1 MTRDRDIERVLET
14 WFADGASEMPDR
26 LFDGV
31 VDRIE
36 HVHQRRVARIKR
48 ALYAPKQSVRIAVA
62 MAAVIVIAVV
72 GFALL
77 GGSLS
82 SNVASSPSPS
92 ASPPAPSIVPSPSA
106 ADQGAYAP
114 SLAFDQPGCNYLFWY
129 DVQPSLGAGRC
140 GVQLAAGATTSRFF
154 AHPVTYTVPAG
165 WAESWDLSK
174 SLALERQADFVSEG
188 SFRSANLGPTIY
200 VFPDP
205 EPAIQDGSCDVTT
218 QPGIGSSIDALTTW
232 VANRPGIVA
241 STPTDVAIGSL
252 TGRMVDV
259 QVAPTWAKNCG
270 VLDGHGV
277 RQPPP
282 VPYIALVHGVG
293 PGGGTAD
300 QWEWGPNR
308 PERQRYI
315 FVDIG
320 GGHTVA
326 IVLDAPLP
334 TDFDQL
340 VADAIPIVRSMTFT
354 P

>member
-1 MTRDRDIERVLET
+1 MTRERDIERVLEA
-14 WFADGASEMPDR
+14 WLADGASEMPER

-36 HVHQRRVARIKR
+36 HVHQGRLARIKR
-48 ALYAPKQSVRIAVA
+48 ALYAPDRSFRIGFGI
-62 MAAVIVIAVV
+62 AALIVIAVV

-77 GGSLS
+77 GSPFS

-92 ASPPAPSIVPSPSA
+92 AGSPSPSIVPSPSA
-106 ADQGAYAP
+106 TDQGAFAP
-114 SLAFDQPGCNYLFWY
+114 SLDSGQPGCNYLFWY
-129 DVQPSLGAGRC
+129 DVEPSLGAGRC
-140 GVQLAAGATTSRFF
+140 GAELAAGSYSSRFF
-154 AHPVTYTVPAG
+154 AHPVTFAVPAG

-174 SLALERQADFVSEG
+174 GLALERQADFVNEG

-205 EPAIQDGSCDVTT
+205 EPAIQDAACKVTT
-218 QPGIGSSIDALTTW
+218 QPGIGSSADSLATW
-232 VANRPGIVA
+232 VANRPGVDA

-259 QVAPTWAKNCG
+259 DVKPTWAKNCP

-282 VPYIALVHGVG
+282 VPYIALVRGAV
-293 PGGGTAD
+293 PGGEPAD

-320 GGHTVA
+320 GGRTVA

-334 TDFDQL
+334 ADFDRL
-340 VADAIPIVRSMTFT
+340 VADAMPIVRTMTFE

>member
-14 WFADGASEMPDR
+14 WFAVGSSEMPDR
-26 LFDGV
+26 LFDEV
-31 VDRIE
+31 VDRID
-36 HVHQRRVARIKR
+36 HVPQRRLARIKR
-48 ALYAPKQSVRIAVA
+48 GFYTLDPTFRVAAA
-62 MAAVIVIAVV
+62 MAAVVVIAVI
-72 GFALL
+72 GFAVL
-77 GGSLS
+77 GGSSS

-92 ASPPAPSIVPSPSA
+92 ASPPPPSIVPSPSA
-106 ADQGAYAP
+106 ADQ
-114 SLAFDQPGCNYLFWY
+114 AFDPALDFGQPGCNYLFWY
-129 DVQPSLGAGRC
+129 VVEPSFGAGRC
-140 GVQLAAGATTSRFF
+140 GVKLAAGGYSSNFF

-165 WAESWDLSK
+165 WAAAWDLSK
-174 SLALERQADFVSEG
+174 SFALERQADFVNEG

-200 VFPDP
+200 LFPDP
-205 EPAIQDGSCDVTT
+205 EPALQDGSCNVTT
-218 QPGIGSSIDALTTW
+218 QPGIGSSPDALATW

-241 STPTDVAIGSL
+241 STPTDVAIGGL
-252 TGRMVDV
+252 TGRTVDV
-259 QVAPTWAKNCG
+259 KVAPTWTKNCG

-277 RQPPP
+277 RQPPQ
-282 VPYIALVHGVG
+282 VPYIALVHGMG
-293 PGGGTAD
+293 PGGGSPD

-334 TDFDQL
+334 AAFDQL
-340 VADAIPIVRSMTFT
+340 VADATPIVQSMTFT